1 MSREHDEKDDEAE
14 ADDEQARLDDRDL
27 PAESDMDSF
36 DEPGL
41 DACPHCRKLIS
52 EDAEICPHCR
62 NYLSHE
68 DAPTR
73 QPTWILIAGAIAIL
87 AFVFA
92 WILNS
97 R

>member
-1 MSREHDEKDDEAE
+1 MPRHQHEDEDD
-14 ADDEQARLDDRDL
+14 ADAQDEQARLDDRDL
-27 PAESDMDSF
+27 PNESDMDSF

-41 DACPHCRKLIS
+41 DACPYCRKLIS

-62 NYLSHE
+62 NYLSKE

-73 QPTWILIAGAIAIL
+73 QPVWILIAGAITILAIL
-87 AFVFA
+87 IA
-92 WILNS
+92 WVIKG